1 MKRAKRTGGFT
12 AVWKYFTRGYKE
24 DRDMFFLSMHKD
36 RKEATCRRQ
45 TKRKSDQGLG
55 KIIYHEGD
63 ETLAEDP
70 WKAVTP

>member
-1 MKRAKRTGGFT
+1 
-12 AVWKYFTRGYKE
+12 
-24 DRDMFFLSMHKD
+24 MFFLSMHKD

-70 WKAVTP
+70 WKAVTPWFPDDKVCMSSSIE